1 MGTSV
6 RKMYDA
12 ELLQLDTML
21 ARMGHAAGGA
31 IESAMTAL
39 RTGDV
44 ELARS
49 VIARDSEIDS
59 AEHEI
64 EHRCLTLF
72 LRQQPV
78 AGDLRKV
85 STALKMVTD
94 IERIADQASDIA
106 EITLHL
112 HPEGARTVGV
122 LDDLY
127 AMGDIALHMVKDA
140 IAAYVQVDLSTAAQV
155 IARDDECDA
164 MFGRISKEIAAYIA
178 AHPDDAET
186 ALDLFMIDKYL
197 ERLGDHAVNIAE
209 WVEFLK
215 TGVHKPFSI
224 FLYQPKRGLPQSRP
238 RFGVE
243 GAKSRP
249 RGKAPQ
255 ASQARPTPRKARSL
269 FGGLWPQKPHHKVG
283 RWSNEAMTGG
293 AFARFPVDI
302 QKWEPPTCRAAPCF
316 IYFAPRPA
324 KTTYTV
330 LNKILMS
337 FQSDQLSM

>member
-1 MGTSV
+1 MGTSL

-12 ELLQLDTML
+12 ELMALDTML

-39 RTGDV
+39 RTGNA

-49 VIARDSEIDS
+49 VIARDSEIDA

-112 HPEGARTVGV
+112 DHTRAAAIGTVME
-122 LDDLY
+122 DLQ
-127 AMGDIALHMVKDA
+127 AMGAVSLQMVKQA
-140 IAAYVQVDLSTAAQV
+140 VGAYVQVDLPAAAQV
-155 IARDDECDA
+155 IARDDEVDLRFTTLTA
-164 MFGRISKEIAAYIA
+164 ALISAIAADPAGA
-178 AHPDDAET
+178 AA
-186 ALDLFMIDKYL
+186 ALDLFMIAKYL
-197 ERLGDHAVNIAE
+197 ERLADHAVNVAE

-215 TGVHKPFSI
+215 TGVHK
-224 FLYQPKRGLPQSRP
+224 SR
-238 RFGVE
+238 RIV
-243 GAKSRP
+243 
-249 RGKAPQ
+249 
-255 ASQARPTPRKARSL
+255 
-269 FGGLWPQKPHHKVG
+269 
-283 RWSNEAMTGG
+283 
-293 AFARFPVDI
+293 
-302 QKWEPPTCRAAPCF
+302 
-316 IYFAPRPA
+316 
-324 KTTYTV
+324 
-330 LNKILMS
+330 
-337 FQSDQLSM
+337 

>member
-1 MGTSV
+1 MPYSS
-6 RKMYDA
+6 RKVYDA

-44 ELARS
+44 ELARG
-49 VIARDSEIDS
+49 VIARDSEIDA

-112 HPEGARTVGV
+112 KTEGAQGVGV
-122 LDDLY
+122 LEDLEK
-127 AMGDIALHMVKDA
+127 MGAIALRMVKDA
-140 IAAYVQVDLSTAAQV
+140 IGAYVQVDLSVAAQV

-164 MFGRISKEIAAYIA
+164 MFRKISGEIAQYIA
-178 AHPDDAET
+178 AHPDQAET
-186 ALDLFMIDKYL
+186 ALDLFMISKYL
-197 ERLGDHAVNIAE
+197 ERLGDHAVNVAE

-215 TGVHKPFSI
+215 TGVHK
-224 FLYQPKRGLPQSRP
+224 SR
-238 RFGVE
+238 
-243 GAKSRP
+243 
-249 RGKAPQ
+249 
-255 ASQARPTPRKARSL
+255 
-269 FGGLWPQKPHHKVG
+269 
-283 RWSNEAMTGG
+283 
-293 AFARFPVDI
+293 
-302 QKWEPPTCRAAPCF
+302 
-316 IYFAPRPA
+316 
-324 KTTYTV
+324 
-330 LNKILMS
+330 KIV
-337 FQSDQLSM
+337 

>member
-39 RTGDV
+39 RTGDT

-94 IERIADQASDIA
+94 IE

-112 HPEGARTVGV
+112 HPDGARTVGV

-155 IARDDECDA
+155 IARDDDCDA
-164 MFGRISKEIAAYIA
+164 MFSRISKEIAAYIA
-178 AHPDDAET
+178 AHPGDAET

-215 TGVHKPFSI
+215 TGVHK
-224 FLYQPKRGLPQSRP
+224 SR
-238 RFGVE
+238 
-243 GAKSRP
+243 
-249 RGKAPQ
+249 
-255 ASQARPTPRKARSL
+255 
-269 FGGLWPQKPHHKVG
+269 
-283 RWSNEAMTGG
+283 
-293 AFARFPVDI
+293 
-302 QKWEPPTCRAAPCF
+302 
-316 IYFAPRPA
+316 
-324 KTTYTV
+324 
-330 LNKILMS
+330 KIV
-337 FQSDQLSM
+337 

>member
-39 RTGDV
+39 RTGDT

-127 AMGDIALHMVKDA
+127 TMGDIALRMVKDS
-140 IAAYVQVDLSTAAQV
+140 IAAYVQVDRPPQPGSLPATTSVTRCSAAFP
-155 IARDDECDA
+155 R
-164 MFGRISKEIAAYIA
+164 K
-178 AHPDDAET
+178 
-186 ALDLFMIDKYL
+186 
-197 ERLGDHAVNIAE
+197 
-209 WVEFLK
+209 
-215 TGVHKPFSI
+215 
-224 FLYQPKRGLPQSRP
+224 LPPTSP
-238 RFGVE
+238 
-243 GAKSRP
+243 
-249 RGKAPQ
+249 
-255 ASQARPTPRKARSL
+255 PTPMTPAR
-269 FGGLWPQKPHHKVG
+269 
-283 RWSNEAMTGG
+283 RWICS
-293 AFARFPVDI
+293 
-302 QKWEPPTCRAAPCF
+302 
-316 IYFAPRPA
+316 
-324 KTTYTV
+324 
-330 LNKILMS
+330 
-337 FQSDQLSM
+337 

>member
-1 MGTSV
+1 MSFSMPYSS
-6 RKMYDA
+6 RKVYDA

-44 ELARS
+44 ELARG
-49 VIARDSEIDS
+49 VIARDSEIDA

-112 HPEGARTVGV
+112 KTEGAQGVGV
-122 LDDLY
+122 LEDLEK
-127 AMGDIALHMVKDA
+127 MGAIALRMVKDA
-140 IAAYVQVDLSTAAQV
+140 IGAYVQVDLSVAAQV

-164 MFGRISKEIAAYIA
+164 MFRKISGEIAQYIA
-178 AHPDDAET
+178 AHPDQAET
-186 ALDLFMIDKYL
+186 ALDLFMISKYL
-197 ERLGDHAVNIAE
+197 ERLGDHAVNVAE

-215 TGVHKPFSI
+215 TGVHK
-224 FLYQPKRGLPQSRP
+224 SR
-238 RFGVE
+238 
-243 GAKSRP
+243 
-249 RGKAPQ
+249 
-255 ASQARPTPRKARSL
+255 
-269 FGGLWPQKPHHKVG
+269 
-283 RWSNEAMTGG
+283 
-293 AFARFPVDI
+293 
-302 QKWEPPTCRAAPCF
+302 
-316 IYFAPRPA
+316 
-324 KTTYTV
+324 
-330 LNKILMS
+330 KIM
-337 FQSDQLSM
+337 

>member
-39 RTGDV
+39 RTGDT

-94 IERIADQASDIA
+94 IERIAD
-106 EITLHL
+106 
-112 HPEGARTVGV
+112 
-122 LDDLY
+122 
-127 AMGDIALHMVKDA
+127 
-140 IAAYVQVDLSTAAQV
+140 
-155 IARDDECDA
+155 
-164 MFGRISKEIAAYIA
+164 
-178 AHPDDAET
+178 
-186 ALDLFMIDKYL
+186 
-197 ERLGDHAVNIAE
+197 
-209 WVEFLK
+209 
-215 TGVHKPFSI
+215 
-224 FLYQPKRGLPQSRP
+224 
-238 RFGVE
+238 
-243 GAKSRP
+243 
-249 RGKAPQ
+249 
-255 ASQARPTPRKARSL
+255 
-269 FGGLWPQKPHHKVG
+269 
-283 RWSNEAMTGG
+283 
-293 AFARFPVDI
+293 
-302 QKWEPPTCRAAPCF
+302 
-316 IYFAPRPA
+316 
-324 KTTYTV
+324 
-330 LNKILMS
+330 
-337 FQSDQLSM
+337 

>member
-39 RTGDV
+39 RTGDT

-127 AMGDIALHMVKDA
+127 AMGDIALRMVKDS

-155 IARDDECDA
+155 IARDTIRCHADGH
-164 MFGRISKEIAAYIA
+164 GRIAVFLPVCGSRHLPTLPASPVIAPGCSIAHTAGFVALISPLSAASSSVSTPVRGRPVWASATPIRPLCSCTYIA
-178 AHPDDAET
+178 FP
-186 ALDLFMIDKYL
+186 
-197 ERLGDHAVNIAE
+197 
-209 WVEFLK
+209 
-215 TGVHKPFSI
+215 S
-224 FLYQPKRGLPQSRP
+224 
-238 RFGVE
+238 
-243 GAKSRP
+243 
-249 RGKAPQ
+249 
-255 ASQARPTPRKARSL
+255 RSL
-269 FGGLWPQKPHHKVG
+269 L
-283 RWSNEAMTGG
+283 
-293 AFARFPVDI
+293 
-302 QKWEPPTCRAAPCF
+302 
-316 IYFAPRPA
+316 PA
-324 KTTYTV
+324 KTPV
-330 LNKILMS
+330 L
-337 FQSDQLSM
+337 